1 MTEEPPRRTRPA
13 LVEAVLR
20 SDYDAMREAITGGCD
35 LDEYDDLG
43 MTALLFAVYR
53 GDVEAVRLLLE
64 AGADP
69 HRESRQGTTPLWH
82 ATEDFGLHEIA
93 ELLRRHGAQR

>member
-1 MTEEPPRRTRPA
+1 MGRCVKGVAR
-13 LVEAVLR
+13 
-20 SDYDAMREAITGGCD
+20 GCD
-35 LDEYDDLG
+35 LDECDNLG

-69 HRESRQGTTPLWH
+69 NRASRQGTTPLWH
-82 ATEDFGLHEIA
+82 ATDDFGLDEIA
-93 ELLRRHGAQR
+93 ALLRQHGAQK